1 MLKITTTAIK
11 QLKTIRHLDNTI
23 MGFRLSLKSGGC
35 NGFNYKL
42 DSFINVD
49 LDEGNVQLIDD
60 NLYLQLCKKSE
71 LYLLGTEIDW
81 VSDIMGNRFVFN
93 NPLAGTSC
101 GCGSSFT
108 PKI

>member
-11 QLKTIRHLDNTI
+11 QFKTIRRLDNTI

-60 NLYLQLCKKSE
+60 NLYLQLCKKNS
-71 LYLLGTEIDW
+71 
-81 VSDIMGNRFVFN
+81 
-93 NPLAGTSC
+93 
-101 GCGSSFT
+101 
-108 PKI
+108 